1 MADNELDDLE
11 PKETAETT
19 GSCELWD
26 KRLDESQ
33 RAFNAFVLYR
43 DTEKRSFKNVAE
55 RLNCSPQNVFQWSSR
70 FSWRERA
77 SAWDVEQDRLQR
89 EELARGRMKMR
100 TRHLAMAQ
108 AMLGIAGHALREWQA
123 RVEQKLPLGLSPE
136 QIAMLVKAAVELE
149 HRTMGTESEH
159 RFTEIRVV
167 LGGYEDEQAYE
178 DALRGGKEA
187 EPPLDEPKWRKP
199 N

>member
-1 MADNELDDLE
+1 MELDDIEDLQT
-11 PKETAETT
+11 KETVETT

-33 RAFNAFVLYR
+33 KAFAAFALYR
-43 DTEKRSFKNVAE
+43 DSEKRSFKNVAE
-55 RLNCSPQNVFQWSSR
+55 QLNCSPQNIFQWSSR
-70 FSWRERA
+70 FSWRERV

-89 EELARGRMKMR
+89 EELARGRVKMR

-108 AMLGIAGHALREWQA
+108 AMLGIAGHALREWQT

-149 HRTMGTESEH
+149 HRTMGTASGH
-159 RFTEIRVV
+159 QFTEIRVV

-187 EPPLDEPKWRKP
+187 QPPLGEPKRRKP